1 MRTAKRQAAE
11 SDRVPHNATVR
22 LVEPTDRRLKAAR
35 TAMETEARAI
45 LAASER
51 LDKVLLEAVDLILG
65 HPGKVIVTGL
75 GKSGHVGRKIAA
87 TLQSTGTPSVFLHAA
102 EAAHGDL
109 GVCQTGDPVVMISK
123 SGTTAEMLDLV
134 APLRELRSPLI
145 GILGNVASPLAAGM
159 DVIFGC
165 LRTTRGRS

>member
-1 MRTAKRQAAE
+1 
-11 SDRVPHNATVR
+11 
-22 LVEPTDRRLKAAR
+22 
-35 TAMETEARAI
+35 METEARAI

-87 TLQSTGTPSVFLHAA
+87 TFQSTGTPSVFLHAA

-134 APLRELRSPLI
+134 ARPARTAVSADRNPGERVL
-145 GILGNVASPLAAGM
+145 ASGCR
-159 DVIFGC
+159 DGRGFGC
-165 LRTTRGRS
+165 LRTTGGRS